1 MSLSW
6 NYLTK
11 SPLPLKYR
19 DLFATVL
26 IGNWMAGKY
35 NTYTAEKRDYESITC
50 RVYTHDES
58 DIGFRERTNMADH
71 VVRREKIL
79 KFADMI
85 KEERAKKERVMMLD
99 AYNYLNQKS
108 HESQ

>member
-19 DLFATVL
+19 DLFATL
-26 IGNWMAGKY
+26 AIGNWIAGKY
-35 NTYTAEKRDYESITC
+35 NTYCSEQRDYDNITC

-58 DIGFRERTNMADH
+58 DISFRERSNMADH
-71 VVRREKIL
+71 VVRREKIIT
-79 KFADMI
+79 FA
-85 KEERAKKERVMMLD
+85 
-99 AYNYLNQKS
+99 
-108 HESQ
+108 